1 MTVSLPFLEIQHT
14 AQQTLRCQHL
24 SCADARPLC
33 GTTTCTGAASG
44 AAAGVATGNLAAR
57 VTNSGRK
64 GGRPD
69 GRGHA
74 ERGVGERNRL
84 PGVERRVRDS
94 GRVRRWA
101 RSRGQQG
108 PGAGNWKNIYR
119 NRTTGEERTKHGGNV
134 AVFEPPAGCM
144 SVLSFRGTSPRS
156 WASLAPQP
164 TPSPTR
170 RQCYSPTSSRR

>member
-1 MTVSLPFLEIQHT
+1 MLLALCVERLHVQGPLLEPPPASVLGISLRGLRILAEKAEGRTVGGMWNAVWANETVSPEWNVVFEIPVE
-14 AQQTLRCQHL
+14 
-24 SCADARPLC
+24 S
-33 GTTTCTGAASG
+33 
-44 AAAGVATGNLAAR
+44 
-57 VTNSGRK
+57 
-64 GGRPD
+64 D
-69 GRGHA
+69 G
-74 ERGVGERNRL
+74 
-84 PGVERRVRDS
+84 
-94 GRVRRWA
+94 
-101 RSRGQQG
+101 G